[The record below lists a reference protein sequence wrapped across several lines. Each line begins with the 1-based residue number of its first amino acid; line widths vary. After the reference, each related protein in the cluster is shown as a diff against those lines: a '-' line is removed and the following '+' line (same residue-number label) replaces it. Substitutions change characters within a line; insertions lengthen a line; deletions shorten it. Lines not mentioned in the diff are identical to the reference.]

1 MKEIWKDV
9 LGYEGLYQVNEYG
22 SVKSLSRTIT
32 KGNITY
38 VTKDRILKQSV
49 DSVGYPY
56 VNLSDYKK
64 QKTFRVHQLVA
75 IAFLNHTPDKHKGLV
90 IDHID
95 GDKLN
100 NMTTNLQLITNK
112 KNTSK
117 DRKNKTSKFTG
128 VYLSKQSNK
137 WISQFKKNGI
147 TKYLGTFEIEE
158 EARDAYLKATEER
171 SYSEEEVYNLTQQL
185 RLKLKSGVL
194 KWQDDFE
201 FDLEQWFEQFKKK

>member
-1 MKEIWKDV
+1 MKEIWKDIV
-9 LGYEGLYQVNEYG
+9 GYEGLYQVNECG
-22 SVKSLSRTIT
+22 NVKSLSRTIT

-38 VTKDRILKQSV
+38 VTKDKILKQSV

-75 IAFLNHTPDKHKGLV
+75 VAFLNHIPDKHKGLV

-95 GDKLN
+95 GNKLN

-117 DRKNKTSKFTG
+117 DRKNKTSKYTG
-128 VYLSKQSNK
+128 VYWHKQSNK
-137 WISQFKKNGI
+137 WLAQFRDNGSV
-147 TKYLGTFEIEE
+147 KYLGTFETEE
-158 EARDAYLKATEER
+158 EARDAYNASQERSHSEAIEFAEWIRIKDLQTASKDNWIGLDMKYYTTEE
-171 SYSEEEVYNLTQQL
+171 L
-185 RLKLKSGVL
+185 
-194 KWQDDFE
+194 
-201 FDLEQWFEQFKKK
+201 FEQFKK

>member
-1 MKEIWKDV
+1 MKEIWKNI

-22 SVKSLSRTIT
+22 NVKSLSRTIT

-38 VTKDRILKQSV
+38 VTKDKILKQSV

-75 IAFLNHTPDKHKGLV
+75 VAFLNHTPDKHKGLV

-95 GDKLN
+95 GNKLN

-117 DRKNKTSKFTG
+117 DRKNKTSKYTG
-128 VYLSKQSNK
+128 VSWHKQSNK
-137 WISQFKKNGI
+137 WLAQFKENGSV
-147 TKYLGTFEIEE
+147 KYLGTFESEE
-158 EARDAYLKATEER
+158 EAKDAYNTSQKR
-171 SYSEEEVYNLTQQL
+171 SYSEEEVENIIAQTWI
-185 RLKLKSGVL
+185 RCVGNDGNNFKDAKD
-194 KWQDDFE
+194 KII
-201 FDLEQWFEQFKKK
+201 EQFKKL